1 MVCVACT
8 YTTVALAATGAKLG
22 TAEGLTAL
30 GATEG
35 DVEGLPDGATVDGAA
50 VGLAQPSCVGDAEG
64 GTLMSVRWFS
74 ACTLFVVTL
83 TSCTLPATVADA

>member
-22 TAEGLTAL
+22 TAVGTLAL
-30 GATEG
+30 GTAVGVAVGMAEG
-35 DVEGLPDGATVDGAA
+35 AVVDGAA
-50 VGLAQPSCVGDAEG
+50 LGLAQPSCVGDADG
-64 GTLMSVRWFS
+64 DTLMSVRTFS

-83 TSCTLPATVADA
+83 TNCTLPATAADA